1 MSVHIWDCDSRLSQI
16 HSQVVEAQRL
26 TAIAVA
32 QTSEVRANLARSQF
46 AVVGDLSTVDKS
58 EKQKRG

>member
-1 MSVHIWDCDSRLSQI
+1 MSIHIWNFDSRLSDI
-16 HSQVVEAQRL
+16 RSQVVEARRL

-32 QTSEVRANLARSQF
+32 QTSEVRATLARSEF